1 MLKAELLEVIAN
13 GENSGIEF
21 KRDDI
26 RPEQLA
32 REIVAMLNFQGG
44 MVLLGVEDD
53 GVISGTQRNNLE
65 EWVMEVIQSKVHP
78 MLLPFYEEVRV
89 DKDKKVAVI
98 SFPQGISK
106 PYVLRHSGKEE
117 VYIRVGST
125 SRLATR
131 EQQMRLFELGGMLH
145 TEVMPVPR
153 TDINSL
159 DMARLQNYLKDVL
172 QDPTVPSTQEA
183 WQQRL
188 LGLGFLVEAAGN
200 VCCSIAGLVLFGKQP
215 RKHLKQAGLRVIV
228 YEGNNKTYATRLD
241 EILDAPMV
249 GRWDTMP
256 EKSRPIDQ
264 GLIERFNQLIKPFI
278 TQSSETLAD
287 GLRTTLKWQYPVE
300 AVRETVVNALA
311 HRDWTRFVDIEVSI
325 YSDRIEIISPGALT
339 NSMTVEKMIAG
350 QRSPRNPLIV
360 EVLRD
365 YGYVEHR
372 GMGVRVKVIPLML
385 EASGRNPSFEET
397 EDYLKTVL
405 YQREVLG

>member
-1 MLKAELLEVIAN
+1 MLKTELLEVIAN
-13 GENSGIEF
+13 GESSGVEF

-26 RPEQLA
+26 RPEQLV

-53 GVISGTQRNNLE
+53 GVISGIQRPNLE
-65 EWVMEVIQSKVHP
+65 EWVMEVIQSKIHP

-89 DKDKKVAVI
+89 GNDKTVAVI
-98 SFPQGISK
+98 SFPLGISK
-106 PYVLRHSGKEE
+106 PYVMRHSGKEE

-153 TDINSL
+153 TSIHSL
-159 DMARLQNYLKDVL
+159 DMARLHNYLKDVL
-172 QDPTVPSTQEA
+172 QDPTVPANEAEWQE
-183 WQQRL
+183 RL

-215 RKHLKQAGLRVIV
+215 RQYLKQAGLRVV
-228 YEGNNKTYATRLD
+228 VFDGDDKTYTAHLD
-241 EILDAPMV
+241 EVIDAPMV

-256 EKSRPIDQ
+256 EKSHPIDQ
-264 GLIERFNQLIKPFI
+264 GLIERFIHSIRPFI
-278 TQSSETLAD
+278 TESSETLTE
-287 GLRTTLKWQYPVE
+287 GGRRTTEWLYPLE

-325 YSDRIEIISPGALT
+325 YSDRIEVISPGALT

-372 GMGVRVKVIPLML
+372 GMGVRVKVIPLMRA
-385 EASGRNPSFEET
+385 ASGRNPDFEET

-405 YQREVLG
+405 YRRKV